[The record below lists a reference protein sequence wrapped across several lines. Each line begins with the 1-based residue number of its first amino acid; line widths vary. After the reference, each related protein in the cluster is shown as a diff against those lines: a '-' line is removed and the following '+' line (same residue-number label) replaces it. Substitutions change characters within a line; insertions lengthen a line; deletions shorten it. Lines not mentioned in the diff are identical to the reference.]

1 MSVGVTIV
9 QGPLGPD
16 PRSTGEPGP
25 GAVLTFEGVVR
36 PDEDDT
42 PISALDYDAYLPM
55 AETMLVE
62 LAQDMVESHGLMA
75 MEVEHSVGRVAVGE
89 TSFRLRVVS
98 EHRAE
103 GLAAAHE
110 FITKMK
116 QDVPLFKVPVELP
129 AQVESR

>member
-1 MSVGVTIV
+1 MNVRVTIV

-16 PRSTGEPGP
+16 TRSTGELGS

-36 PDEDDT
+36 PTEGSA

-55 AETMLVE
+55 AETMLAE
-62 LAQDMVESHGLMA
+62 LAQDMVERHELMA
-75 MEVEHSVGRVAVGE
+75 IEVEHSVGRVGAGE

-103 GLAAAHE
+103 GLAAADE

-129 AQVESR
+129 AQVES